1 MERELI
7 MNVITKLVER
17 VEEYYTTNKKPCKSY
32 STESNAEKAANKAV
46 EKIAK
51 YYGDDEN
58 MVEYIVFFVPAMNR
72 WTVAFNTTKLINKHG
87 GYAGIVSDMGY
98 FMYS

>member
-1 MERELI
+1 

-17 VEEYYTTNKKPCKSY
+17 VEEYYETNKKPCKSY
-32 STESNAEKAANKAV
+32 ASESNAEKAAHKVV

-51 YYGDDEN
+51 YYSDEEK
-58 MVEYIVFFVPAMNR
+58 MVEYVVFFVPAMQR